1 MGSLRHELTEG
12 QWQRIKDL
20 LPPDQGQVGRR
31 PRPNRVM
38 VNAILWVLKSGA
50 PWRDLPLHYPK
61 WKSVHT
67 RFLRWSKRGVWKRVL
82 DQLAVDLDDELAIL
96 DASIVRVHQDAAGG
110 KRNGTECIGR
120 SRGGPST
127 KIHAVVDG
135 LGNPTKVEITEGQ
148 VHDVTQAPKMLEDAT
163 STSVL
168 ADKGYDSNAVVAQI
182 ESQGSRAVIPPR
194 RGRVVDRPYD
204 RDLFKSRFLVEQFF
218 AKLKRCR
225 RVATR
230 YEKLAVTFL
239 AMVLLACILV
249 WLA

>member
-1 MGSLRHELTEG
+1 M
-12 QWQRIKDL
+12 
-20 LPPDQGQVGRR
+20 
-31 PRPNRVM
+31 
-38 VNAILWVLKSGA
+38 
-50 PWRDLPLHYPK
+50 
-61 WKSVHT
+61 
-67 RFLRWSKRGVWKRVL
+67 
-82 DQLAVDLDDELAIL
+82 
-96 DASIVRVHQDAAGG
+96 
-110 KRNGTECIGR
+110 
-120 SRGGPST
+120 
-127 KIHAVVDG
+127 DG
-135 LGNPTKVEITEGQ
+135 LGNPTKIELTEGQ
-148 VHDVTQAPKMLEDAT
+148 VHDVTQAPEMLKVKDAM

-194 RGRVVDRPYD
+194 RGRLVERPYD

-218 AKLKRCR
+218 AKIKRCR